1 MRFNRFKKYIM
12 GVKSWLLDTQVYPPA
27 SRKENFAPADPFIAL
42 YATIRVG
49 FQPYPSQENQAD
61 GLGNDLAQPFIGIEK
76 SVEGLTYFVE
86 SFRAFAQ
93 ATYAATCAA
102 YLVYGVAAL
111 IQGAILLVTTPLTWL
126 YRIPLRAL
134 LTLFASCCDAD
145 KPSTE
150 LQLSSTLLVGGCVTA
165 LLWEGLQH
173 GLPNLAHTASSGITD
188 LLGQHA
194 MTVLSYGTLGLAGA
208 GLLGVVASLCF
219 SENKSATSGP

>member
-12 GVKSWLLDTQVYPPA
+12 GVTSWLLDTKVSPPA
-27 SRKENFAPADPFIAL
+27 REETKVTPADPFIAL
-42 YATIRVG
+42 YATMRAG
-49 FQPYPSQENQAD
+49 FQPYQSQENQAE

-76 SVEGLTYFVE
+76 SVEGLTYFVA
-86 SFRAFAQ
+86 SFREFAQ
-93 ATYAATCAA
+93 ATYVATCAA

-111 IQGAILLVTTPLTWL
+111 IQGAILLVTTPVTWL

-134 LTLFASCCDAD
+134 LTLFVVCCDAD

-173 GLPNLAHTASSGITD
+173 GFPNLAHTASSGITD

-194 MTVLSYGTLGLAGA
+194 MTVLSYGTLGLAAA
-208 GLLGVVASLCF
+208 GLFGVVASLCF
-219 SENKSATSGP
+219 AENKSPDRRL

>member
-12 GVKSWLLDTQVYPPA
+12 GLTSWLLDTKFTSPA
-27 SRKENFAPADPFIAL
+27 TGEKTFTPADPFIAL
-42 YATIRVG
+42 YATMRAG
-49 FQPYPSQENQAD
+49 FQPYRSEASED
-61 GLGNDLAQPFIGIEK
+61 ERLGDDLAQPFVGIEK
-76 SVEGLTYFVE
+76 SVEGLAYSVA
-86 SFRAFAQ
+86 SFREFAQ
-93 ATYAATCAA
+93 ATDVSTCAA

-111 IQGAILLVTTPLTWL
+111 IQGAILLMTTPLTWL

-173 GLPNLAHTASSGITD
+173 GLPNLAHTASSGISN

-208 GLLGVVASLCF
+208 GLLGVVASLCYAETN
-219 SENKSATSGP
+219 SSTTRL